1 MVFRGRN
8 KMMNNLEL
16 IINNNNDD
24 IVDADSS
31 DSRAQEHVLGENHW
45 EPISLP
51 PGVERLSPADVHLA
65 ADTSDEASEER
76 PHPPRTGEHEEDVH
90 PPSPDMRAAAA
101 HFREMMMLMEDDV
114 DS

>member
-1 MVFRGRN
+1 
-8 KMMNNLEL
+8 MNNLEL
-16 IINNNNDD
+16 MNNNNDY

-31 DSRAQEHVLGENHW
+31 DSRAQEHVLGGNLW
-45 EPISLP
+45 ERIDLA

-65 ADTSDEASEER
+65 ADTIDEASEER
-76 PHPPRTGEHEEDVH
+76 QHPPRTGEREEDAH

-101 HFREMMMLMEDDV
+101 QLLEMMMLMDDDV